1 MEVGSATSTT
11 STQSTTTN
19 TQSSSAASTVD
30 YNSFL
35 QLLVAQLKNQDP
47 TEPMDSAQYM
57 AQLASFSNV
66 EQVMKTNAKLDAM
79 MTSMALTQADGI
91 IGRTLTSAD
100 GSISGE
106 VSSIRIVTGGAVA
119 TLTNGK
125 EIVLGAGVTVT

>member
-1 MEVGSATSTT
+1 MEVGTATSTT
-11 STQSTTTN
+11 NSTN
-19 TQSSSAASTVD
+19 TTYTQASNTTSTVD

-35 QLLVAQLKNQDP
+35 KLLVAQLKNQDP

-100 GSISGE
+100 GTISGE

-125 EIVLGAGVTVT
+125 EIELGAGVTVT

>member
-1 MEVGSATSTT
+1 M
-11 STQSTTTN
+11 
-19 TQSSSAASTVD
+19 
-30 YNSFL
+30 
-35 QLLVAQLKNQDP
+35 LVAQLKNQDP

-106 VSSIRIVTGGAVA
+106 VSAIRIVTGGAVA

-125 EIVLGAGVTVT
+125 EITLGAGVTVT